1 MATHLLPSRQRVP
14 MLDAD
19 TLEDRTR
26 PALDGSASWRL
37 RYFRWTTPADASE
50 RKELSE
56 RLEPQL
62 APRRTDRR

>member
-19 TLEDRTR
+19 TLEVRTR

-37 RYFRWTTPADASE
+37 RYFRWTTAADASE
-50 RKELSE
+50 RKEPTE
-56 RLEPQL
+56 TLEPQP
-62 APRRTDRR
+62 APKRTDRR